1 MTYFSLVKKGY
12 GSLKELKE
20 LDTDEIINIIDYE
33 NMMNDIESLVY
44 DERTSN

>member
-12 GSLKELKE
+12 GSLKELKQ

>member
-1 MTYFSLVKKGY
+1 MVKKGY

>member
-12 GSLKELKE
+12 GSLQELKI

-33 NMMNDIESLVY
+33 NMMNDIEALAY
-44 DERTSN
+44 DERTSK

>member
-12 GSLKELKE
+12 GTLQELKS

-33 NMMNDIESLVY
+33 NMMNDIEALAY
-44 DERTSN
+44 DERTSK

>member
-12 GSLKELKE
+12 GSLKELKQ

-33 NMMNDIESLVY
+33 NMINDIESLVY

>member
-1 MTYFSLVKKGY
+1 MVKKGY
-12 GSLKELKE
+12 GSLKELKK

>member
-12 GSLKELKE
+12 GSLKELKK

>member
-33 NMMNDIESLVY
+33 NMMNDIEALAY
-44 DERTSN
+44 DERTSK